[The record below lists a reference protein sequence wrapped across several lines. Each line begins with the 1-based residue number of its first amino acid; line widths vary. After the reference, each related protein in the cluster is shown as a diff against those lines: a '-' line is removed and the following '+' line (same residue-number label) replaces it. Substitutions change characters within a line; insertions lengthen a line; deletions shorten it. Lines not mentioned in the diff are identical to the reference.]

1 MDGSAVLADEVSEPA
16 DQHGALQTSAVPIN
30 EHVDEDLPVLS
41 RINQRRGPTSG
52 GDKILLTVS
61 NLPPNINVYAR
72 FGSNIAP
79 TVSGMTDSELME
91 YDHCV

>member
-1 MDGSAVLADEVSEPA
+1 MDVSALPADEVSEPA
-16 DQHGALQTSAVPIN
+16 DQHGALQTSGVPIN

-52 GDKILLTVS
+52 GDKLLLTVS
-61 NLPPNINVYAR
+61 NLPPNIKLYAR

-91 YDHCV
+91 YDRCA